1 MFKDFCSRYEN
12 VKISYVYYYYKK
24 IKKTYISFVK
34 LGEEE
39 CKRCD
44 LHDKHLEDIH
54 KLDKHELS
62 KPDENGKNR
71 KPIFVDCAD
80 CGNSELHIKTA
91 TEARERYREEKNR
104 EWTDNEKVVSVDM
117 QKVIML
123 SRLPGLKVVF
133 CKRIVV
139 FNETF
144 APVGGSKHGKDK
156 AAGVLWHEGIRG
168 RLAEDVASTFVSF
181 FRKNRDTKD
190 FIFW

>member
-1 MFKDFCSRYEN
+1 
-12 VKISYVYYYYKK
+12 
-24 IKKTYISFVK
+24 
-34 LGEEE
+34 
-39 CKRCD
+39 
-44 LHDKHLEDIH
+44 
-54 KLDKHELS
+54 
-62 KPDENGKNR
+62 
-71 KPIFVDCAD
+71 
-80 CGNSELHIKTA
+80 
-91 TEARERYREEKNR
+91 
-104 EWTDNEKVVSVDM
+104 M

-181 FRKNRDTKD
+181 IRKNRDTKD

>member
-1 MFKDFCSRYEN
+1 M
-12 VKISYVYYYYKK
+12 
-24 IKKTYISFVK
+24 
-34 LGEEE
+34 
-39 CKRCD
+39 
-44 LHDKHLEDIH
+44 
-54 KLDKHELS
+54 
-62 KPDENGKNR
+62 
-71 KPIFVDCAD
+71 
-80 CGNSELHIKTA
+80 LHIKTA
-91 TEARERYREEKNR
+91 TEARERYYEEKNR

-168 RLAEDVASTFVSF
+168 RLAEDVA
-181 FRKNRDTKD
+181 RRL
-190 FIFW
+190 